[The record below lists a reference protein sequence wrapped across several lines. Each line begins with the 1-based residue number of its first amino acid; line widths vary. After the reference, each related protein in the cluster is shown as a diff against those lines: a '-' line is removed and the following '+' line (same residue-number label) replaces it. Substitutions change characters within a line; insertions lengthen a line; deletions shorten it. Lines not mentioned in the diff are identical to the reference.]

1 MVLHGH
7 VRNGV
12 VVLDEHAELPEGAAV
27 RVEVVSPTETGGA
40 QKRKRRQGGQWK
52 GQVAIAADFDEL
64 PDDLAEAFGMR
75 TP

>member
-1 MVLHGH
+1 MVLRGH

-12 VVLDEHAELPEGAAV
+12 VVLDQPAELPEGAEV
-27 RVEVVSPTETGGA
+27 RVEVISPQDTTG
-40 QKRKRRQGGQWK
+40 QKKPQRREGGQWK

-64 PDDLAEAFGMR
+64 PDDLAEAFGTR

>member
-1 MVLHGH
+1 MVLRGH

-12 VVLDEHAELPEGAAV
+12 VVLDQPTELPEGAEV
-27 RVEVVSPTETGGA
+27 RVEVVSPAEKCGPKQT
-40 QKRKRRQGGQWK
+40 QRREGGQWK
-52 GQVAIAADFDEL
+52 GQVDIAADFDEL